1 MAETLLL
8 SSIIQENLEKT
19 YTRSRRVKIDKTSK
33 IIILSDFHLGSGKS
47 RDEFR
52 KNARLVMTVLREWYL
67 PRGYTLILNGDIEE
81 LHRLKLK
88 TVSRSWE
95 SLYEIFME
103 FKKGPGLYKI
113 IGNHDASPSYAKT
126 AGRSPVEVE
135 INKDILDSLILE
147 YGDHEMLI
155 LHGHQASLYSSP
167 FRHRLNRFILR
178 YLAHPLHINNIKR
191 DFLSDKPLKAEQRIF
206 DFARS
211 RGIIALAGHTHR
223 ALFEGHSEEEYLKIR
238 IDKMIR
244 DYMTLESPEKM
255 DLEETISNTASIL
268 EKLLENEDYKSRGS
282 IYDPLSL
289 SCLFN
294 SGTVIHKFGATGI
307 EIAEGRIF
315 LNAWFDKTNPQSRVF
330 LFNQAAFPLANHPW
344 IQNHTL
350 KSDDL
355 DYIFTR
361 LRLLTQKKYRNTRKG
376 IAESSD
382 LI

>member
-8 SSIIQENLEKT
+8 NSIIQENLEKT
-19 YTRSRRVKIDKTSK
+19 YSRSQRIKIDKTSK
-33 IIILSDFHLGSGKS
+33 IIILSDFHLGGGKS

-67 PRGYTLILNGDIEE
+67 PRGYTLILNGDVEE

-88 TVSRSWE
+88 TISRSWE
-95 SLYEIFME
+95 RLYEIFLE

-113 IGNHDASPSYAKT
+113 IGNHDAKPSFAKKT
-126 AGRSPVEVE
+126 GRCEAELE
-135 INKDILDSLILE
+135 INEDLMDSLILE
-147 YGDHEMLI
+147 YGDCEMLI
-155 LHGHQASLYSSP
+155 LHGHQASLYNSP
-167 FRHRLNRFILR
+167 FRHRMNKFFLR
-178 YLAHPLHINNIKR
+178 YLVHPLHINNIKR
-191 DFLSDKPLKAEQRIF
+191 DFLSDRPLKAEQRIF
-206 DFARS
+206 EFAKS
-211 RGIIALAGHTHR
+211 KGIVALAGHTHR

-244 DYMTLESPEKM
+244 DYMTEERPGKRELE
-255 DLEETISNTASIL
+255 TAIQNTAEIL
-268 EKLLENEDYKSRGS
+268 EKMLENEDYKSRGS

-307 EIAEGRIF
+307 EITDGRIF

-330 LFNQAAFPLANHPW
+330 LYNQAGFPLEKHPW

-361 LRLLTQKKYRNTRKG
+361 LSLLTQKKYRNTEKG
-376 IAESSD
+376 IAESSV

>member
-1 MAETLLL
+1 MAEPLLIN
-8 SSIIQENLEKT
+8 SIIQENLEKA
-19 YTRSRRVKIDKTSK
+19 YNRSQRLKIDKNSK

-52 KNARLVMTVLREWYL
+52 KNARLVMTVLKEWYL
-67 PRGYTLILNGDIEE
+67 PKGYTLILNGDIEE

-95 SLYEIFME
+95 ELYKIFLE
-103 FKKGPGLYKI
+103 FKNGPGLYKI
-113 IGNHDASPSYAKT
+113 VGNHDASPSYGKK
-126 AGRSPVEVE
+126 AGRSEAEIE
-135 INKDILDSLILE
+135 INEGMIESLILE
-147 YGDHEMLI
+147 YGRDEMLI

-167 FRHRLNRFILR
+167 FRHKMNRIFLR

-191 DFLSDKPLKAEQRIF
+191 DFLSDRPLKAEQRIF
-206 DFARS
+206 EFART
-211 RGIIALAGHTHR
+211 RGIVALAGHTHR

-244 DYMTLESPEKM
+244 DYMTDEIADKQ
-255 DLEETISNTASIL
+255 DLEEAIQNTAVIL

-307 EIAEGRIF
+307 EIKDGRIF
-315 LNAWFDKTNPQSRVF
+315 LNAWFDKTNHQSRVF
-330 LFNQAAFPLANHPW
+330 LYDRTTFPLKQHPW

-361 LRLLTQKKYRNTRKG
+361 LRLLTQKK
-376 IAESSD
+376 
-382 LI
+382 